1 MAQGLCSGSL
11 QPWALACILQHKE
24 KMSVGQTVLPRMSI
38 TVKK

>member
-11 QPWALACILQHKE
+11 QALVCILQHKRKDE
-24 KMSVGQTVLPRMSI
+24 CRPDCASWMSI